1 MDLRRRDLLFGPA
14 DYPYTKYCPEWQS
27 GLKMGVFY
35 FRPVLGNRSYWGTFD
50 PLFSDYGYSGL
61 ESEIAD
67 SAGRKTGLNIP
78 FWLADLLIDQ
88 VYPPKRRSG
97 TWCFTGIWDRLPP
110 FFSDRLFI
118 SYWTEEKRDR
128 CPYTLCG
135 SPVGPFPENRE
146 IQKYPPRVRDFLSGL
161 LIFLLC

>member
-78 FWLADLLIDQ
+78 FWLADLPIDPT
-88 VYPPKRRSG
+88 YLSERSSG
-97 TWCFTGIWDRLPP
+97 TKCFTGIGDHLPP

-118 SYWTEEKRDR
+118 HTGRRRKGHGDHK
-128 CPYTLCG
+128 LCADPLLVHSLKTG
-135 SPVGPFPENRE
+135 RSKNFHHSPGF
-146 IQKYPPRVRDFLSGL
+146 FSGL